1 MTTASRWTVTLT
13 FEDDGA
19 TTWARAV
26 LDSTPEDVLGAGEV
40 LAVEGRAVRWPDH
53 PAVTSIGREAAAAR
67 ALVELGHRL
76 GDHALDDAFANAYGR
91 PALGAAS
98 SGPNDPDR
106 GVETVTPSAA

>member
-1 MTTASRWTVTLT
+1 MTTASTWTVTLT
-13 FEDDGA
+13 FEDDDG

-26 LDSTPEDVLGAGEV
+26 LDSSPDDVLGPGEV

-53 PAVTSIGREAAAAR
+53 PAVTTIGREAAAAR

-91 PALGAAS
+91 PALGQAATGS
-98 SGPNDPDR
+98 NGPAPR
-106 GVETVTPSAA
+106 REVGTPSSP